1 MEIQRVIIRRPVN
14 AGDKF
19 KGLTILMTVDM
30 SKFPRTIEE
39 VKALPFERQKEVV
52 RMATDIDR
60 AARLLGFLSVKDMTD
75 FIDMYGPDALL

>member
-1 MEIQRVIIRRPVN
+1 MEIQRVIVRRPVN

-19 KGLTILMTVDM
+19 KGLMILMTVDM

-39 VKALPFERQKEVV
+39 VKALPLERQREVF

-60 AARLLGFLSVKDMTD
+60 AARLLGFLGVKEMTD
-75 FIDMYGPDALL
+75 FIKMYGPDSLL